1 MLKIKGML
9 EKEKVLEV
17 VNQLANQFS
26 LDELLDRLIFL
37 NKVEEGLADLKEG
50 RVLKEA
56 EARER
61 LAKWLK

>member
-1 MLKIKGML
+1 ML